1 MNHLLDDDRGEAL
14 PKKPYRRRIGK
25 VKQNSFKRR
34 EKLEK
39 KGGILYKKKGLCGFD
54 GS

>member
-1 MNHLLDDDRGEAL
+1 MNHLLDDDRGDIL
-14 PKKPYRRRIGK
+14 PEKPYRRRIGK
-25 VKQNSFKRR
+25 VKQYSFKRR

-39 KGGILYKKKGLCGFD
+39 KGGILYKKLGLGGID